1 MGKKNNYLNMILYQA
16 ENSDLKDSRTVLS
29 WTPVFHSFEVESFCL
44 RLQLQVHHTN
54 LDYTL

>member
-1 MGKKNNYLNMILYQA
+1 MILYQA